1 MIITAGDR
9 RESDVLADSLC
20 PYLYVE
26 NSTDSV
32 ESLVIPIVPDL
43 SRFLEVHSVDTN
55 NNADGWCFTVGDGI
69 TVLQD
74 GVNVN
79 SIGDQNETT
88 CCDTDIDE
96 DTNDPNDDED
106 PDYVADENAQLSSDS
121 ETADDVSQ
129 SEQACQTHTI
139 TAGSAVSIIQ
149 HGLGG
154 NTDSQVNSEVDA
166 SHNIVVMM
174 TSNSVHRQYDKVSF
188 CYFCHKPQS
197 KLCRHLTRKHK
208 NESEVEEYCMEAD
221 KTKKNIKMLKLRNLG
236 NHVHN
241 QRVVTE
247 GKGDFVVIHRP
258 NDEADF
264 RKYVACR
271 YCYGYLSKQAI
282 WKHDCPLAPKK
293 EDGTKIPRLKKASD
307 KLAGDASTND
317 SAASFCG
324 LLSGMRQDEVGQVAS
339 KDALILS
346 LGRKMCTKFGNDSE
360 QFNYI
365 RSKMRLVAKLLMTLR
380 KSTGES
386 GSSMSEF
393 IVPTKFKAV
402 LSATKMCAG
411 LNDTGT
417 EYGAPSSAMKSGG
430 VIRRLAEI
438 KESDAL
444 QRGDTATAELCSQFL
459 KVCDVN
465 WSSEISSVAIRNL
478 SQRKRKGVFYLPLT
492 EDVVQLNNFLVAEAN
507 KLCDIV
513 EGSADAYFDLTQV
526 VLAKLLLF
534 NRKRQGEVSKIKL
547 EDYQK
552 KGKSDNTVAALALNE
567 FEQALL
573 RTLERI
579 KIKGK
584 KDRTV
589 AVLLT
594 EEVVTWIDK
603 LLLARHAFVPT
614 DNSYLFATAS
624 ERSYFRGS
632 DVMRKFAVQC
642 NAERPA
648 SLTSTNLRK
657 SVACMAQVLSLKEHE
672 MESLATFMGH
682 DIRVHTQFYRLPLDV
697 IQVARVAK
705 IFLAAEQGRISEYAG
720 KQLSDISIDDKE
732 EVEEVEACSGEDSDM
747 SDNDEAPAEPIPA
760 IPTSS
765 EQDCSAKKRRR
776 MSTRK
781 QWSEAE
787 KQAVRSYFSSF
798 IIERKLPGKHSI
810 EKFLKEK
817 NIDRKWTSVKDHIRN
832 QYLE

>member
-1 MIITAGDR
+1 
-9 RESDVLADSLC
+9 
-20 PYLYVE
+20 
-26 NSTDSV
+26 
-32 ESLVIPIVPDL
+32 
-43 SRFLEVHSVDTN
+43 
-55 NNADGWCFTVGDGI
+55 
-69 TVLQD
+69 
-74 GVNVN
+74 
-79 SIGDQNETT
+79 
-88 CCDTDIDE
+88 
-96 DTNDPNDDED
+96 
-106 PDYVADENAQLSSDS
+106 
-121 ETADDVSQ
+121 
-129 SEQACQTHTI
+129 
-139 TAGSAVSIIQ
+139 
-149 HGLGG
+149 
-154 NTDSQVNSEVDA
+154 
-166 SHNIVVMM
+166 
-174 TSNSVHRQYDKVSF
+174 
-188 CYFCHKPQS
+188 
-197 KLCRHLTRKHK
+197 
-208 NESEVEEYCMEAD
+208 MEAD
-221 KTKKNIKMLKLRNLG
+221 KTKKNIKLLKLRNLG

-241 QRVVTE
+241 ERVVKE

-282 WKHDCPLAPKK
+282 WKHVCPLAAKK

-307 KLAGDASTND
+307 RLADDASTND
-317 SAASFCG
+317 SAATFSG

-346 LGRKMCTKFGNDSE
+346 LGRRLCTKFGNDSE

-365 RSKMRLVAKLLMTLR
+365 RSKMRLVARLLMTLR
-380 KSTGES
+380 KSTGEN
-386 GSSMSEF
+386 GSSMSDF
-393 IVPTKFKAV
+393 IVPTKFQAV

-444 QRGDTATAELCSQFL
+444 QRGDTTTAELCSQFL

-465 WSSEISSVAIRNL
+465 WSSEVSSVAIRNF
-478 SQRKRKGVFYLPLT
+478 SQRKRKGVLYLPLT

-507 KLCDIV
+507 KLCDV
-513 EGSADAYFDLTQV
+513 AEGSADAYFGLTQV
-526 VLAKLLLF
+526 VLAKLILF
-534 NRKRQGEVSKIKL
+534 NRKRQGEVSKIKV

-573 RTLERI
+573 RTLERME
-579 KIKGK
+579 IKGK

-603 LLLARHAFVPT
+603 LLQARHSFVPI

-632 DVMRKFAVQC
+632 DVLRKFAVQC
-642 NAERPA
+642 NAKRPA

-672 MESLATFMGH
+672 MESLASFMGH

-697 IQVARVAK
+697 VQVARVAK

-720 KQLSDISIDDKE
+720 KQLSEISIDDKE
-732 EVEEVEACSGEDSDM
+732 QVAEVEACSGEDSDM
-747 SDNDEAPAEPIPA
+747 TDSDETPAEPIPEIA
-760 IPTSS
+760 TSS
-765 EQDCSAKKRRR
+765 GQDSVCATKRRR
-776 MSTRK
+776 MSTRR
-781 QWSEAE
+781 QWTEAE

-810 EKFLKEK
+810 EQFLKEK
-817 NIDRKWTSVKDHIRN
+817 NIDRKWTNVKDHIRN
-832 QYLE
+832 QYLD